1 LERHLLFSPLYY
13 DLGVHALNYVPT
25 FSSIPPTTQTLLDFF
40 FGRAL
45 KLTWEYMLNI
55 IVGSLWRCIEMETM
69 GFLINMSKANLA
81 SKVNQMVVNA

>member
-1 LERHLLFSPLYY
+1 LETHLLFSPLYY
-13 DLGVHALNYVPT
+13 DVGVHALNYVPT

-55 IVGSLWRCIEMETM
+55 IGSLRRCIEMETM
-69 GFLINMSKANLA
+69 GFFINMSKENLA
-81 SKVNQMVVNA
+81 SKVNQRVVNA